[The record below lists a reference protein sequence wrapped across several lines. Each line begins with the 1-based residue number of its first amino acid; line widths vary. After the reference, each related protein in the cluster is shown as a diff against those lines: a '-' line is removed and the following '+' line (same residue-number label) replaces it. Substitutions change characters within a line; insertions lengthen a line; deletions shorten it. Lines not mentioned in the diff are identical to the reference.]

1 MYHDHRQTL
10 YATPVP
16 RLGGPTE
23 PPKTA
28 RAAPAHL
35 LDVAAAR
42 RLRALKRRIERRS
55 EDADYWKAVAPA
67 ALAKARSLRQAP
79 DFAALP

>member
-16 RLGGPTE
+16 RLGGPAE
-23 PPKTA
+23 APRTA
-28 RAAPAHL
+28 RAAHAHL

-42 RLRALKRRIERRS
+42 RLRAVQRRIACRN

-67 ALAKARSLRQAP
+67 ALAKARSLRQASG
-79 DFAALP
+79 FAALP